1 MNLVS
6 IFGREYVL
14 SDKDIAEFL
23 NSYVYIDMVEGGEM
37 DAITP
42 SDDVLA
48 MLCEAINDE
57 FYFSQSLLEFLRN
70 R

>member
-14 SDKDIAEFL
+14 SDEVIAEFL

-37 DAITP
+37 EAITP
-42 SDDVLA
+42 NEQVFEL
-48 MLCEAINDE
+48 LCEAINDE

>member
-1 MNLVS
+1 MNLIS
-6 IFGREYVL
+6 IFGREYVIT
-14 SDKDIAEFL
+14 DNDIAEFL

-42 SDDVLA
+42 TDNVFEL
-48 MLCEAINDE
+48 LCEAINDE
-57 FYFSQSLLEFLRN
+57 FYFSQSLLQFLRN

>member
-14 SDKDIAEFL
+14 SDNDIAEFL

-42 SDDVLA
+42 SDDVFA

-57 FYFSQSLLEFLRN
+57 FYFSQSLLQFLRN

>member
-1 MNLVS
+1 MNSIS

-14 SDKDIAEFL
+14 SDNDIAEFL

-37 DAITP
+37 DAVTP
-42 SDDVLA
+42 SDDVFA

-57 FYFSQSLLEFLRN
+57 FYFSQSLLQFFSE
-70 R
+70 

>member
-1 MNLVS
+1 MNSIS

-14 SDKDIAEFL
+14 SDNDIAEFL

-37 DAITP
+37 DAVTP
-42 SDDVLA
+42 SDDVFA

-57 FYFSQSLLEFLRN
+57 FYFSQSLLQFLSE
-70 R
+70 

>member
-14 SDKDIAEFL
+14 SDNDIAEFL

-42 SDDVLA
+42 SDDVFA

-57 FYFSQSLLEFLRN
+57 FYFSQSLLQFLKN